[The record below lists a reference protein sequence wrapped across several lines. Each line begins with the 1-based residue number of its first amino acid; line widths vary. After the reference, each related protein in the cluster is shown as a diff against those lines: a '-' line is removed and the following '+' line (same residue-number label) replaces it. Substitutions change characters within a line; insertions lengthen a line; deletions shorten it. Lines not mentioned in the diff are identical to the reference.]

1 MAKEYLPRIY
11 DKVLARKLEAKG
23 AVLIEGPKWC
33 GKTTTALQQAKSV
46 LYMQDPEIRSQNL
59 MMADIHPTELLRGDT
74 PRLIDEWQI
83 APKLWDAVRF
93 EVDRRDEFGQFI
105 LTGSS
110 VPVSLDEK
118 SHTGTGRI
126 SRMRMRP
133 MSLFESG
140 DSTGT
145 ISLGALLDGN
155 ELPVSTC
162 SSTIQQIAFLTCRGG
177 WPKAIGQTER
187 IALQQAFD
195 YLDAVADIDIS
206 NVDGINRDPRK
217 AKALMRSYARL
228 SAQQATLSCI
238 EEDMKGSDL
247 MSINTIRSYVDALS
261 NIFVTEDLTAWNPN
275 LRSKTAIRT
284 SPTRHFV
291 DPSIATAALGLGPAD
306 LLNDL
311 NTFGFIFESLCVR
324 DLRTYADA
332 LDGEVFHYRD
342 KSGLEC
348 DAVIHL
354 RGGSYGLVEI
364 KLGGDTAI
372 EQAATSLI
380 DLRDKIDTE
389 KMRAPAFCMILIG
402 AGDYSYT
409 RPDGVMVV
417 PVTALRP

>member
-93 EVDRRDEFGQFI
+93 EVDRRDEFEQFI

-140 DSTGT
+140 DSTGA

-162 SSTIQQIAFLTCRGG
+162 STTIQQIAFLTCRGG

-206 NVDGINRDPRK
+206 SVDGTNRDPRK

-228 SAQQATLSCI
+228 SAQQATLSSI

-354 RGGSYGLVEI
+354 RNGSYGLVEI

-409 RPDGVMVV
+409 RPDGVTVI
-417 PVTALRP
+417 PVTMLRP

>member
-261 NIFVTEDLTAWNPN
+261 NICTISV
-275 LRSKTAIRT
+275 KTQ
-284 SPTRHFV
+284 SEPLPFV
-291 DPSIATAALGLGPAD
+291 DHCHRSVW
-306 LLNDL
+306 
-311 NTFGFIFESLCVR
+311 SR
-324 DLRTYADA
+324 
-332 LDGEVFHYRD
+332 
-342 KSGLEC
+342 S
-348 DAVIHL
+348 
-354 RGGSYGLVEI
+354 S
-364 KLGGDTAI
+364 
-372 EQAATSLI
+372 
-380 DLRDKIDTE
+380 
-389 KMRAPAFCMILIG
+389 
-402 AGDYSYT
+402 
-409 RPDGVMVV
+409 
-417 PVTALRP
+417 